1 MGNKGKEKRF
11 VREVVNIVD
20 DNSGEILK
28 TSRTE
33 ISMFESEP
41 PYVKL
46 YLNDIGRLNGLN
58 TSEQKILNELIFNM
72 GYKNIVPSYKPV
84 KLLIA
89 EKLNMNYNTLNER
102 IKSLCKKGILIRQAR
117 GFYIMDPNLFGRGN
131 WNDIKKIRM
140 VVEYNEDGTKTINTE
155 ISKQLKLFE

>member
-1 MGNKGKEKRF
+1 MKNKGKEKSF
-11 VREVVNIVD
+11 VREVISISE
-20 DNSGEILK
+20 DNTGEILK

-58 TSEQKILNELIFNM
+58 NSEQKILNELVCNM
-72 GYKNIVPSYKPV
+72 GYSNIVPSYKPV

-89 EKLNMNYNTLNER
+89 ERLNMPYNTLDGG
-102 IKSLCKKGILIRQAR
+102 IKALFRKGILIRQAR
-117 GFYIMDPNLFGRGN
+117 GFYIMDPNLFGRGS